1 MRITVQLQ
9 LRQYDFP
16 LKMLPM
22 FLDAYWWGIQ
32 VPHAI
37 APAHYL
43 LPHSSN
49 SVIAQ
54 SDRNAVAAHVKSN
67 SLYSRSFGR
76 NSKFFRL
83 NGLLLFHIFMGL
95 RFASY
100 KNSLVGVEVP

>member
-22 FLDAYWWGIQ
+22 FLEAYWWGIQ
-32 VPHAI
+32 VPHPI

-49 SVIAQ
+49 SVVAQ
-54 SDRNAVAAHVKSN
+54 IVTAMQLPRMLKVTHCTVG
-67 SLYSRSFGR
+67 RFGR
-76 NSKFFRL
+76 NSKFF
-83 NGLLLFHIFMGL
+83 GSMGYYYFIYL
-95 RFASY
+95 WGYDSRAP
-100 KNSLVGVEVP
+100 L

>member
-9 LRQYDFP
+9 LRQYDFS

-76 NSKFFRL
+76 NSKFF
-83 NGLLLFHIFMGL
+83 GSMGYYYFIYL
-95 RFASY
+95 WGYDSRAP
-100 KNSLVGVEVP
+100 L